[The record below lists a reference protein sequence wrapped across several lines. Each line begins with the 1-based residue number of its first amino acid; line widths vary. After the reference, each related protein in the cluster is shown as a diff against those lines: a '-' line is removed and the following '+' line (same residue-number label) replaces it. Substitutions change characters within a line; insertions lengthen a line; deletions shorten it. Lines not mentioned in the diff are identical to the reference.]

1 MLDTRLLKEVGYLVF
16 YLFGIE
22 IIHLSLFS
30 DSALSAPSVV
40 KTFRKNRQ
48 RYYIKSNIIKL
59 TKNYLLQLI
68 LNYAN

>member
-1 MLDTRLLKEVGYLVF
+1 MLDTRFLKEVGYLVF

-40 KTFRKNRQ
+40 KSFRKNRQ
-48 RYYIKSNIIKL
+48 R
-59 TKNYLLQLI
+59 
-68 LNYAN
+68 